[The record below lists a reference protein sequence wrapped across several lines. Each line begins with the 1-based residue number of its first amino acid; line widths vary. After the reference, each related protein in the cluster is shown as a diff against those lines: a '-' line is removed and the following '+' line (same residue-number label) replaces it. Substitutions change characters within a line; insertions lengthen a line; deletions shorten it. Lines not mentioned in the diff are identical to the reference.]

1 MMIGIHT
8 EGRNRFLQHLESV
21 TLLRKEASKA
31 RETFGSKGPQHMPP
45 CSSKTSYEGN

>member
-21 TLLRKEASKA
+21 ILLWKESSKA
-31 RETFGSKGPQHMPP
+31 LEAFGSKGP
-45 CSSKTSYEGN
+45 